1 MNNNKT
7 KIWVGVALVLIIAG
21 AIWVRTYQHHD
32 WLFFKWDQARDASL
46 LKPAIENGAENLPL
60 LGPRATKVST
70 ETGGTDF
77 LRLGPAYYYMQWTSG
92 AIFKSSSPDVFAY
105 PDLLFSILVIPL
117 FYLFLRLYFKPVPAL
132 LATLLYSFS
141 FLIIQYSRFSW
152 NPNSV
157 PFFMLLTIY
166 ALLRF
171 SSVDDAHVRHLQ
183 ENKNLWKK
191 IGWIALWAFA
201 FAVASQLHFYAAFA
215 LIAISVVFIVYYI
228 WDRSREVS
236 PRVLAV
242 KPQSGNVKNILSSK
256 NSLFYVLTTLL
267 IFGIIYSPVIISD
280 FKTDFSNTKNFFG
293 AFEAKSKDKKF
304 HKKIIRNFREQA
316 KGYSLIT
323 TSFSHRKGHK
333 ADPITVGFG
342 LLFIFSGIY
351 LAIKEY
357 KVKSKQNDKNF
368 LFMLIIW
375 IVLFFLVTIT
385 TSYLLRPR
393 YFVPVFPIPFII
405 IALWFSALEKRVVK
419 NYLPLIF
426 IISAIFLLL
435 NIFGT
440 CAWFRENELSQ
451 EKSFDTNRTLI
462 LKNQDGVTLGQFEK
476 AIEYMLKNNPGL
488 TLIYNTKAEYMLP
501 TKYLLSLQN
510 EIDYSYAGGSSDLE
524 NVDTIFALVTKSGG
538 KNSIN
543 KKIQP
548 YTKIVDSKQIGQLE
562 VFQLEVQKE
571 KLPTKKEKEL
581 APDEEGGSGKTER
594 LFWKDVL

>member
-228 WDRSREVS
+228 WDRSREV
-236 PRVLAV
+236 
-242 KPQSGNVKNILSSK
+242 
-256 NSLFYVLTTLL
+256 
-267 IFGIIYSPVIISD
+267 
-280 FKTDFSNTKNFFG
+280 
-293 AFEAKSKDKKF
+293 
-304 HKKIIRNFREQA
+304 
-316 KGYSLIT
+316 
-323 TSFSHRKGHK
+323 
-333 ADPITVGFG
+333 
-342 LLFIFSGIY
+342 
-351 LAIKEY
+351 
-357 KVKSKQNDKNF
+357 
-368 LFMLIIW
+368 
-375 IVLFFLVTIT
+375 
-385 TSYLLRPR
+385 
-393 YFVPVFPIPFII
+393 
-405 IALWFSALEKRVVK
+405 
-419 NYLPLIF
+419 
-426 IISAIFLLL
+426 
-435 NIFGT
+435 
-440 CAWFRENELSQ
+440 
-451 EKSFDTNRTLI
+451 
-462 LKNQDGVTLGQFEK
+462 
-476 AIEYMLKNNPGL
+476 
-488 TLIYNTKAEYMLP
+488 
-501 TKYLLSLQN
+501 
-510 EIDYSYAGGSSDLE
+510 
-524 NVDTIFALVTKSGG
+524 
-538 KNSIN
+538 
-543 KKIQP
+543 
-548 YTKIVDSKQIGQLE
+548 
-562 VFQLEVQKE
+562 
-571 KLPTKKEKEL
+571 
-581 APDEEGGSGKTER
+581 
-594 LFWKDVL
+594 